1 MVDIMPPLVAASADD
16 NEVHSFEA
24 GSLHPAKTVPI
35 AMEPGVDVE
44 TAGSQLSVHESGLN
58 ESYVAAN

>member
-1 MVDIMPPLVAASADD
+1 MAANADD
-16 NEVHSFEA
+16 NEVQSFEA

-35 AMEPGVDVE
+35 ATEPGVDVE
-44 TAGSQLSVHESGLN
+44 TAGSQLSVQESGLN